1 MHGGWFSNEKYLL
14 DNVDTIRHIPAT
26 IIQGR
31 YDVVTPTKTAWDL
44 HKVLTIVVF
53 CASNSISQE
62 CGEIISKCV
71 IV

>member
-1 MHGGWFSNEKYLL
+1 MHGGWFSKENYLL

-44 HKVLTIVVF
+44 HKVISVVIF
-53 CASNSISQE
+53 YASNSISQE
-62 CGEIISKCV
+62 CVGNILILHV
-71 IV
+71 